1 MTPVTLRVGSIQK
14 KVLASPAQAMLL
26 GAPSRRRLLG
36 IEHES
41 RAPLFDHA
49 RKELGIGRQGWVSGP
64 QEIDFQGA
72 HLVPSHGR
80 HGFGTQDLLAVRG
93 LTVVQEHLAELQ
105 VIAGSRVE
113 AAAPRLELWVLLDLE
128 VDWLQRSIGL
138 TGMNLHEP
146 VALAGCQLEA
156 RAGHSQWREDVFVEI
171 GPQRLAADPLDRLP
185 RPVDVDSVF
194 PPLARIEQE
203 WQIEGLLQSGR
214 GGRMAGHLHVAGKI
228 RIPDRIAESRGMC
241 QQVA

>member
-49 RKELGIGRQGWVSGP
+49 RKELGIGRRGWVSDP

-72 HLVPSHGR
+72 HLVPPHGR
-80 HGFGTQDLLAVRG
+80 HGFGTEDLLAVRG
-93 LTVVQEHLAELQ
+93 LTVVQDHLAELQ

-113 AAAPRLELWVLLDLE
+113 AATRLELGVLLDLE

-138 TGMNLHEP
+138 TGMNLHE
-146 VALAGCQLEA
+146 
-156 RAGHSQWREDVFVEI
+156 RAGS
-171 GPQRLAADPLDRLP
+171 GNLD
-185 RPVDVDSVF
+185 
-194 PPLARIEQE
+194 
-203 WQIEGLLQSGR
+203 SGIS
-214 GGRMAGHLHVAGKI
+214 GVSA
-228 RIPDRIAESRGMC
+228 
-241 QQVA
+241 